1 LGEIVPETMYLLQV
15 ALIGGL
21 ISWFV
26 RCDAFVVRLQVLVWT
41 LGVAV
46 IVWRFGPVEQLSFY
60 SNDQIYY
67 SDIVQSLSVAGIPW
81 DVDVWLGSKIPYTV
95 AALPLA
101 LAGVHPTLALKAV
114 SLVCLVVL
122 TRSVFDAN
130 RSRTHKD
137 QIVTLWL
144 TACGA
149 IGTFFSTLALRET
162 MMMLF
167 VYRFATS
174 QSLVTRGM
182 SLIALYLL
190 RPHLAAA
197 VFAAEV
203 MMVVWRL
210 VRGRLSLGTAE
221 TPSLIAVG
229 VTLGTTLFSWG
240 VGGSSNL
247 RTPFSGDW
255 GIEQAIRVS
264 SNFVGLQFLTVRAE
278 TVEFSVSRLLLL
290 RLVLNETILIPVAF
304 TVVCLFFYRTL
315 NDRARFTLLA
325 FTIYSSVVIGTDFN
339 SFRQNIPFM
348 PLMGLVVLSVIRSR
362 NTDSSSTTD
371 EPGLVHSARVTSRE
385 T

>member
-1 LGEIVPETMYLLQV
+1 MSELMYIWQAL
-15 ALIGGL
+15 LIGSL
-21 ISWFV
+21 VSWLV
-26 RCDAFVVRLQVLVWT
+26 RHDALVVRLQVVVWT
-41 LGVAV
+41 LGVVSIA
-46 IVWRFGPVEQLSFY
+46 WQFGLSEQMKFY
-60 SNDQIYY
+60 SNDQLWY
-67 SDIVQSLSVAGIPW
+67 SEIVQSFLTLGVTW
-81 DVDVWLGSKIPYTV
+81 DVDVWLGAKTPYTV

-101 LAGVHPTLALKAV
+101 LAGVQPTLALKAV

-122 TRSVFDAN
+122 TRSVLVAN
-130 RSRTHKD
+130 RSRTYKD

-144 TACGA
+144 TACGS
-149 IGTFFSTLALRET
+149 IGTFFSLLALRET

-174 QSLVTRGM
+174 QSPVTRGM

-197 VFAAEV
+197 LFVAEV
-203 MMVVWRL
+203 VMAGWRL
-210 VRGRLSLGTAE
+210 MRDRLSFGAADS
-221 TPSLIAVG
+221 PSLIAVG
-229 VTLGTTLFSWG
+229 VILGTTLFSWG

-255 GIEQAIRVS
+255 GIEQAVRAA
-264 SNFVGLQFLTVRAE
+264 SNFVGLQFLTVREE
-278 TVEFSVSRLLLL
+278 TVEFSIARLLLL
-290 RLVLNETILIPVAF
+290 RLVLSETIVIPMAF
-304 TVVCLFFYRTL
+304 TVVCLFFSHRL

-348 PLMGLVVLSVIRSR
+348 PLMGLVLLGVIRSR
-362 NTDSSSTTD
+362 NADKSLTTD
-371 EPGLVHSARVTSRE
+371 EPSLPHSARVTPRG

>member
-1 LGEIVPETMYLLQV
+1 MSETIYVFQSVLVGCLLG
-15 ALIGGL
+15 
-21 ISWFV
+21 WFV
-26 RCDAFVVRLQVLVWT
+26 RRDSLIIRFQVVVWT
-41 LGVAV
+41 LGVTA
-46 IVWRFGPVEQLSFY
+46 IAWRFGPVDQLSFY

-144 TACGA
+144 TACGS
-149 IGTFFSTLALRET
+149 IGTFFSLLALRET

-167 VYRFATS
+167 VYRFANS
-174 QSLVTRGM
+174 KSLATRGV

-203 MMVVWRL
+203 VMVVWRL
-210 VRGRLSLGTAE
+210 VLGRLSFGAAE

-229 VTLGTTLFSWG
+229 VILGTTLFSWA

-255 GIEQAIRVS
+255 GIPQAIRVS
-264 SNFVGLQFLTVRAE
+264 SNFVGLQFLAVREE
-278 TVEFSVSRLLLL
+278 TVEFSITRLLLL
-290 RLVLNETILIPVAF
+290 RLVLNETIVIPVAF
-304 TVVCLFFYRTL
+304 TVVCLFLYRQL

-325 FTIYSSVVIGTDFN
+325 FTIYSSVVIATDFN

-348 PLMGLVVLSVIRSR
+348 PLMGLVVLGVIRSR
-362 NTDSSSTTD
+362 NADKSSTTD
-371 EPGLVHSARVTSRE
+371 EPGIPHSAHFTPRE
-385 T
+385 M

>member
-1 LGEIVPETMYLLQV
+1 MLVSELMYIFQAL
-15 ALIGGL
+15 LIGSL
-21 ISWFV
+21 ISWLV
-26 RCDAFVVRLQVLVWT
+26 RHDALVVRLEVMIWT
-41 LGVAV
+41 LGVTA
-46 IVWRFGPVEQLSFY
+46 IAWWFGLVEQLNFY
-60 SNDQIYY
+60 SNDQRYY
-67 SDIVQSLSVAGIPW
+67 SGVVKSFSTASIPW
-81 DVDVWLGSKIPYTV
+81 DVDTWLGSKIPYTV

-101 LAGVHPTLALKAV
+101 LAGVHPTLALKTV
-114 SLVCLVVL
+114 SLVCLLAL
-122 TRSVFDAN
+122 TRSALDAN

-137 QIVTLWL
+137 QIITLWL
-144 TACGA
+144 TACG
-149 IGTFFSTLALRET
+149 IVGTFFSMLALRET

-174 QSLVTRGM
+174 QSPVTRGV

-203 MMVVWRL
+203 VMVVWRL

-221 TPSLIAVG
+221 TPILIAIG
-229 VTLGTTLFSWG
+229 VILGTTLFAWG
-240 VGGSSNL
+240 VGGTGGIGT
-247 RTPFSGDW
+247 RFTGGW
-255 GIEQAIRVS
+255 GIEQAIRVA
-264 SNFVGLQFLTVRAE
+264 SNFVGLQFLTVAE
-278 TVEFSVSRLLLL
+278 DTVNYSLTRLLLL

-304 TVVCLFFYRTL
+304 TVICLFFPHRL

-348 PLMGLVVLSVIRSR
+348 PLMGLVVLDVIRSR
-362 NTDSSSTTD
+362 DADSSSTTD
-371 EPGLVHSARVTSRE
+371 EPGIPHSARVRSRE

>member
-1 LGEIVPETMYLLQV
+1 MSETIYVFQSVLVGCLLG
-15 ALIGGL
+15 
-21 ISWFV
+21 WFV
-26 RCDAFVVRLQVLVWT
+26 RRDSLIIRFQVVVWT
-41 LGVAV
+41 LGVTA
-46 IVWRFGPVEQLSFY
+46 IAWRFGPVEQLSFY

-144 TACGA
+144 TACGS
-149 IGTFFSTLALRET
+149 IGTFFSLLALRET

-167 VYRFATS
+167 VYRFANS
-174 QSLVTRGM
+174 KSLATRGV

-203 MMVVWRL
+203 VMVVWRL
-210 VRGRLSLGTAE
+210 VLGRLSFGAAE

-229 VTLGTTLFSWG
+229 VILGTTLFSWA

-255 GIEQAIRVS
+255 GIPQAIRVS
-264 SNFVGLQFLTVRAE
+264 SNFVGLQFLAVREE
-278 TVEFSVSRLLLL
+278 TVEFSITRLLLL
-290 RLVLNETILIPVAF
+290 RLVLNETIVIPVAF
-304 TVVCLFFYRTL
+304 TVVCLFLYRQL

-325 FTIYSSVVIGTDFN
+325 FTIYSSVVIATDFN

-348 PLMGLVVLSVIRSR
+348 PLMGLVVLGVIRSR
-362 NTDSSSTTD
+362 NADKSSTTD
-371 EPGLVHSARVTSRE
+371 EPGIPHSAHFTPRE
-385 T
+385 M

>member
-1 LGEIVPETMYLLQV
+1 MSETMYLAQAV
-15 ALIGGL
+15 LIGGL
-21 ISWFV
+21 FSWFMRHETLV
-26 RCDAFVVRLQVLVWT
+26 IRLQVMIWT

-46 IVWRFGPVEQLSFY
+46 IAWRLGLVEQLNFY
-60 SNDQIYY
+60 SNDQRYY
-67 SDIVQSLSVAGIPW
+67 SQVVNLFSATGIPL
-81 DVDVWLGSKIPYTV
+81 DVDDWLGSKTPYTV
-95 AALPLA
+95 AALLLA
-101 LAGVHPTLALKAV
+101 LAGVHPTLALKTV
-114 SLVCLVVL
+114 SLVCLLAL
-122 TRSVFDAN
+122 TRSVLDAN

-137 QIVTLWL
+137 RIVTLWL
-144 TACGA
+144 TACGS
-149 IGTFFSTLALRET
+149 IGTFFSLLALRET

-174 QSLVTRGM
+174 QSLATRGV

-197 VFAAEV
+197 VFAAEAV
-203 MMVVWRL
+203 MVVWRL
-210 VRGRLSLGTAE
+210 VRGRVSLGTAE

-240 VGGSSNL
+240 MGGSSNL

-264 SNFVGLQFLTVRAE
+264 SNFVGLQFLTVREE
-278 TVEFSVSRLLLL
+278 TVEFSITRLLLL
-290 RLVLNETILIPVAF
+290 RLVLNETIVIPVAF
-304 TVVCLFFYRTL
+304 TIVCLFLYRQL

-325 FTIYSSVVIGTDFN
+325 FTIYSSVAIGTDFN

-348 PLMGLVVLSVIRSR
+348 PLMGLMVLDMIRSR
-362 NTDSSSTTD
+362 NADSSSTTD
-371 EPGLVHSARVTSRE
+371 EPGIPHSARVRSRE

>member
-1 LGEIVPETMYLLQV
+1 VPETMYLLQV

-21 ISWFV
+21 ISWFI

-41 LGVAV
+41 LGVVA
-46 IVWRFGPVEQLSFY
+46 IAWQFGLVEQLNFY
-60 SNDQIYY
+60 SNDQRYY
-67 SDIVQSLSVAGIPW
+67 SEIVQWFSTSGIPW
-81 DVDVWLGSKIPYTV
+81 DIDVWLGSKTPYTF

-101 LAGVHPTLALKAV
+101 LAGIHPTLALKTV
-114 SLVCLVVL
+114 SLVCLLVL
-122 TRSVFDAN
+122 TRSVLDAN
-130 RSRTHKD
+130 RSRTYKN

-144 TACGA
+144 TACGS
-149 IGTFFSTLALRET
+149 IGTFFSLLALRET

-174 QSLVTRGM
+174 QSLAIRSV

-203 MMVVWRL
+203 VMVVWRL
-210 VRGRLSLGTAE
+210 VLGRLSFGAAE

-229 VTLGTTLFSWG
+229 VILGTTLFSWA
-240 VGGSSNL
+240 VGGYSNL
-247 RTPFSGDW
+247 RRPFSGDW
-255 GIEQAIRVS
+255 GIPQAIRVS
-264 SNFVGLQFLTVRAE
+264 SNFVGLQFLTVREE
-278 TVEFSVSRLLLL
+278 TVEFSITRLLLL
-290 RLVLNETILIPVAF
+290 RLVLNETIVIPVAF
-304 TVVCLFFYRTL
+304 TVVCLFLYRQL

-325 FTIYSSVVIGTDFN
+325 FTTYSSVVIGTDFN

-348 PLMGLVVLSVIRSR
+348 PLMGLVVLDVIRSR
-362 NTDSSSTTD
+362 DADSSSTTD
-371 EPGLVHSARVTSRE
+371 EPGIPHSARVRSRE

>member
-1 LGEIVPETMYLLQV
+1 MYLFQV
-15 ALIGGL
+15 ALIGGAL
-21 ISWFV
+21 SWLTRHDV
-26 RCDAFVVRLQVLVWT
+26 LVIRLQVVIWT
-41 LGVAV
+41 LGVTA
-46 IVWRFGPVEQLSFY
+46 IVWRLGPVQQLNFY
-60 SNDQIYY
+60 SNDQSYY
-67 SDIVQSLSVAGIPW
+67 SDVVRSFSVAGIPW
-81 DVDVWLGSKIPYTV
+81 DVDVWLGGKIPYTV

-114 SLVCLVVL
+114 SLVCLLVL
-122 TRSVFDAN
+122 TRSVLDAN
-130 RSRTHKD
+130 RSRTYKD

-144 TACGA
+144 TACGS
-149 IGTFFSTLALRET
+149 IGTFFSLLALRET

-167 VYRFATS
+167 VYRFANS
-174 QSLVTRGM
+174 KSLATRGV

-203 MMVVWRL
+203 VMVVRRL
-210 VRGRLSLGTAE
+210 VLGRLSFGAAE

-229 VTLGTTLFSWG
+229 VILGTTLFSWA

-255 GIEQAIRVS
+255 GIPQAIRVS
-264 SNFVGLQFLTVRAE
+264 SNFVGLQFLTVREE
-278 TVEFSVSRLLLL
+278 TVEFSITRLLLL
-290 RLVLNETILIPVAF
+290 RLVLNETIVIPVAF
-304 TVVCLFFYRTL
+304 TVVCLFLYRQL

-325 FTIYSSVVIGTDFN
+325 FTTYSSVVIGTDFN

-348 PLMGLVVLSVIRSR
+348 PLMGLVVLDVIRSR
-362 NTDSSSTTD
+362 DADSSSTTD
-371 EPGLVHSARVTSRE
+371 EPGIPHSARVRSRE